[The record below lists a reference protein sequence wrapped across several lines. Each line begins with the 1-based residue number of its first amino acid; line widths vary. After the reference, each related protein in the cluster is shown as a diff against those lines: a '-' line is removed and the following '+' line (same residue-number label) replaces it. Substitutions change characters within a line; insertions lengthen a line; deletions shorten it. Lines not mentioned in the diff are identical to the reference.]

1 MSSAVPGR
9 RALVDSSAS
18 YALIDPR
25 ETWHAEALAIRD
37 RLIAERWRLFTTNF
51 LLAETHALL
60 VSRMGRAV
68 AARALFEIDRSATT
82 VIRASAADERR
93 ARAIIA
99 QYDDKAFSLTDAISF
114 AVMDRL
120 GLVHAFTFDR
130 HFAQYGFIAL
140 TPTGA

>member
-1 MSSAVPGR
+1 MTSAAPDR

-25 ETWHAEALAIRD
+25 EAWHAEALAIRD

-60 VSRMGRAV
+60 MSRMGRAV

-99 QYDDKAFSLTDAISF
+99 QYDDKDFSLTDAISF
-114 AVMDRL
+114 AVMERL
-120 GLVHAFTFDR
+120 GLIYAFTFDR

-140 TPTGA
+140 TPAGA